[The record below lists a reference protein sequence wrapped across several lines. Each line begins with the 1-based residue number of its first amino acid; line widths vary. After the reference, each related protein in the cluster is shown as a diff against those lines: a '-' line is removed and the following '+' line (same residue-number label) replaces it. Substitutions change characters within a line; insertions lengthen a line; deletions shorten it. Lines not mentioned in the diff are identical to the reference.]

1 MTSPALEGKA
11 GDAMTRT
18 FRESRDGHTVRP
30 ISIIVPLLAAVLAG
44 CNSSRSGPPVAAVP
58 TVAISITDLPGSWG
72 LASYQAE
79 TEKDRTLAEA
89 KAACSNPFD
98 IGQGP
103 NGGVTMYLA
112 DQTQPSEVFLKVSP
126 DGRSYLGPKGPP
138 GIQPDRL
145 IVSFDN
151 GVLISEWVDPS
162 ARQRYGTMVFVRC
175 SAPA

>member
-1 MTSPALEGKA
+1 
-11 GDAMTRT
+11 MTRIP
-18 FRESRDGHTVRP
+18 RESRNSCAFRP
-30 ISIIVPLLAAVLAG
+30 MMIVVPLLAAVLVA
-44 CNSSRSGPPVAAVP
+44 CNSSRSGPPVAVTP

-79 TEKDRTLAEA
+79 TEKERTVAEA
-89 KAACSNPFD
+89 KAACSNPFN
-98 IGQGP
+98 IGQGS

-112 DQTQPSEVFLKVSP
+112 DQNQPSEVFLKVSP

-138 GIQPDRL
+138 GIKPDRL

-151 GVLISEWVDPS
+151 GVLVSEWVDPS

-175 SAPA
+175 GAPA

>member
-1 MTSPALEGKA
+1 LEKVKLD
-11 GDAMTRT
+11 DAMTRIPRKRRNSCA
-18 FRESRDGHTVRP
+18 FRP
-30 ISIIVPLLAAVLAG
+30 ILIAVPLLAAVLAA
-44 CNSSRSGPPVAAVP
+44 CNSSRSGPPVAVAP

-79 TEKDRTLAEA
+79 TEKERTVAEA

-98 IGQGP
+98 IGQGS

-138 GIQPDRL
+138 GIKPDRL

-151 GVLISEWVDPS
+151 GVLVSEWVDPS